1 VIDNAPEQKHWGTF
15 SRWPIDRKLA
25 LVVTAT
31 TLAALALSF
40 AAVFFFD
47 SVAARRAL
55 VRELS
60 IAGEIVSD
68 RSTAAIAFDDPNS
81 AMESLE
87 ALAARPS
94 ILGAVLLDGANEELA
109 TFTRSEQTAE
119 RLSTVRLTS
128 LENRAAFEGDYLHLV
143 QAIELDGRRI
153 GTLILESDLRDIR
166 IRQSRFLAIAL
177 GVGVFSFALSFVLS
191 SRLRRIISDPV
202 LRLADA
208 AQRVAR
214 ERDYSMRV
222 PRPSEDELGALVDAF
237 NSMLEELS
245 RRDVALIAERD
256 RAEAAAE
263 RANTLLAE
271 SREAKE
277 ALEHEVVERRRL
289 ESQMQRTQK
298 LESLG
303 VLSGGIA
310 HDFNNL
316 LTGILGNA
324 DMAFRS
330 LPQGSRERDLLDQV
344 KTAAEAAADL
354 TAQLLAYS
362 GRGSYRMEPIDL
374 SDLVDEMGRLL
385 GSSISK
391 KVRLE
396 YDLGR
401 ELPLIEVDPTQI
413 RQVVMNLITNASE
426 AIGDAPGDVRL
437 HTGAMYVGREKLV
450 QSYTHDD
457 LPPGEYVFVE
467 VADSGC
473 GMSEE
478 TLQNIFDPFFTT
490 KFTGR
495 GLGLAALLGIV
506 RRHRGTIFVSSQ
518 VGAGTTFRVLLPASD
533 AERTAEDE
541 RKDEPA
547 VWQAS
552 GRVLVID
559 DEPGIRRFARMLLD
573 EAGFEVELAADGDEG
588 IEMLQGEAGLPDLV
602 LLDLTMP
609 RKGGIEVLSEIR
621 KQSAEVPVV
630 LMSGFTEGEV
640 ATVLESDART
650 HFLQKPFTAES
661 LEEVLRTALAAGT
674 ASDG

>member
-1 VIDNAPEQKHWGTF
+1 VADSSEKMKWSRF
-15 SRWPIDRKLA
+15 SRWPIRRKLA
-25 LVVTAT
+25 FVVTAT
-31 TLAALALSF
+31 TIVVLASSF
-40 AAVFFFD
+40 AAVFYYD
-47 SVAARRAL
+47 SATARRAL

-60 IAGEIVSD
+60 IASRIVSD
-68 RSTAAIAFDDPNS
+68 SSTAAIAFDDADS
-81 AMESLE
+81 AMESLQ
-87 ALAARPS
+87 ALATRPS
-94 ILGAVLLDGANEELA
+94 ILGAVLLDSANEELA
-109 TFTRSEQTAE
+109 TFTRSEQTTE
-119 RLSTVRLTS
+119 RLSAIRGTN
-128 LENRAAFEGDYLHLV
+128 LENRAIFEGPFVHLV
-143 QAIELDGRRI
+143 HAIELDGRRI

-166 IRQSRFLAIAL
+166 VRQGRVLGIA
-177 GVGVFSFALSFVLS
+177 VAVSIVSFALSFVLL

-202 LRLADA
+202 LRLAEA

-237 NSMLEELS
+237 NSMLEELA
-245 RRDVALIAERD
+245 RRDVALFAERD
-256 RAEAAAE
+256 RAEEAAE
-263 RANTLLAE
+263 RATTLLAE

-277 ALEHEVVERRRL
+277 ALEHEVAERLRL
-289 ESQMQRTQK
+289 EAQMQRTQK

-316 LTGILGNA
+316 LTGILGNS
-324 DMAFRS
+324 DMALRS
-330 LPQGSRERDLLDQV
+330 LPEGSRERDLLDQV

-362 GRGSYRMEPIDL
+362 GRGSYRMEPIDI
-374 SDLVDEMGRLL
+374 SDLVEEMGRLL

-401 ELPLIEVDPTQI
+401 DLPLIEVDPTQI

-437 HTGAMYVGREKLV
+437 HTGSMYVGREKLV
-450 QSYTHDD
+450 RSYTHDD

-467 VADSGC
+467 VADTGC

-518 VGAGTTFRVLLPASD
+518 LDTGTTFRVLLPASD
-533 AERTAEDE
+533 AERSADDVPSNEGE
-541 RKDEPA
+541 A
-547 VWQAS
+547 WQAS
-552 GRVLVID
+552 GRALVID
-559 DEPGIRRFARMLLD
+559 DEPGIRRFAQMLLD
-573 EAGFEVELAADGDEG
+573 EIGFEVELAADGDEG
-588 IEMLQGEAGLPDLV
+588 IEMLRGTTGLPDLI

-609 RKGGIEVLSEIR
+609 RKGGIEVLAEIR
-621 KQSAEVPVV
+621 NQSVEVPVV

-650 HFLQKPFTAES
+650 HFLQKPFTVES

-674 ASDG
+674 AARS

>member
-1 VIDNAPEQKHWGTF
+1 MADTREQKNWGTF

-25 LVVTAT
+25 FVVTAT

-40 AAVFFFD
+40 AAVFFYD

-60 IAGEIVSD
+60 IAGRIVSD
-68 RSTAAIAFDDPNS
+68 RSTAAIAFEDADS
-81 AMESLE
+81 AMESLQ

-94 ILGAVLLDGANEELA
+94 ILGAVLLDGENEELA
-109 TFTRSEQTAE
+109 TFKRSEQTAE
-119 RLSTVRLTS
+119 RLSAVRLTS
-128 LENRAAFEGDYLHLV
+128 LANRATFDGPYVHLV

-153 GTLILESDLRDIR
+153 GTLILESDLRDIHV
-166 IRQSRFLAIAL
+166 RQNRFLAIAL
-177 GVGVFSFALSFVLS
+177 AVGIVSFALSFVLS

-237 NSMLEELS
+237 NSMLEELA
-245 RRDVALIAERD
+245 RRDVALITERD
-256 RAEAAAE
+256 RAEEAAE

-277 ALEHEVVERRRL
+277 ALEHEVAERLRL

-324 DMAFRS
+324 DIAFRS
-330 LPQGSRERDLLDQV
+330 LPEGSRERDLLDQV
-344 KTAAEAAADL
+344 KSAAEAAADL
-354 TAQLLAYS
+354 TGQLLAYS
-362 GRGSYRMEPIDL
+362 GRGSYRMEPVDL
-374 SDLVDEMGRLL
+374 SGLVAEMGRLL

-391 KVRLE
+391 KVRLD
-396 YDLGR
+396 YDLER
-401 ELPLIEVDPTQI
+401 ELPLVEVDPTQI

-437 HTGAMYVGREKLV
+437 QTGSMYVGREKLV

-467 VADSGC
+467 VADTGC

-518 VGAGTTFRVLLPASD
+518 LGAGTTFRVLLPASD
-533 AERTAEDE
+533 AERTAERGRNDE
-541 RKDEPA
+541 ADSWR
-547 VWQAS
+547 AS

-559 DEPGIRRFARMLLD
+559 DEPGIRRVARLLLE

-588 IEMLQGEAGLPDLV
+588 VEMIQGEAGLPDLI

-609 RKGGIEVLSEIR
+609 RKGGIEVLTEVR
-621 KQSAEVPVV
+621 RQSAEVPVV

-640 ATVLESDART
+640 AAALESDPRT
-650 HFLQKPFTAES
+650 HFLHKPFTAES

-674 ASDG
+674 AADA

>member
-621 KQSAEVPVV
+621 KRSAEVPVV

>member
-1 VIDNAPEQKHWGTF
+1 MTNAPEQKNWVTF
-15 SRWPIDRKLA
+15 SRWPIGRKLA
-25 LVVTAT
+25 FIVTAT
-31 TLAALALSF
+31 TLAVLALSF
-40 AAVFFFD
+40 VAIFYYD
-47 SVAARRAL
+47 SATARRAL
-55 VRELS
+55 IRELS
-60 IAGEIVSD
+60 IAGKIVSD
-68 RSTAAIAFDDPNS
+68 SSTAAIAFDDADS
-81 AMESLE
+81 ATESLQ
-87 ALAARPS
+87 ALSTRPS

-109 TFTRSEQTAE
+109 SFTRSEQTAE
-119 RLSTVRLTS
+119 RLSAASLTS
-128 LENRAAFEGDYLHLV
+128 LENRATFEGSYVHLI

-166 IRQSRFLAIAL
+166 VRQGRVLAIAL
-177 GVGVFSFALSFVLS
+177 AVSIVSFALSFVLL
-191 SRLRRIISDPV
+191 SRLRRIVSDPV

-237 NSMLEELS
+237 NSMLEELA
-245 RRDVALIAERD
+245 RRDIALIAERD
-256 RAEAAAE
+256 RAEEAAE

-271 SREAKE
+271 TREAKE
-277 ALEHEVVERRRL
+277 ALEHEVAERRRL

-330 LPQGSRERDLLDQV
+330 LPQDSRERDLLDQV

-374 SDLVDEMGRLL
+374 SELVEEMGRLL

-437 HTGAMYVGREKLV
+437 HTGSMYVGREKLV

-457 LPPGEYVFVE
+457 LPPGEYVFLE
-467 VADSGC
+467 VADTGC
-473 GMSEE
+473 GMNEE

-533 AERTAEDE
+533 AERTVEDD
-541 RKDEPA
+541 RIDEA
-547 VWQAS
+547 DAWQAS
-552 GRVLVID
+552 GRALVID
-559 DEPGIRRFARMLLD
+559 DEPGIRRFAQMLLD
-573 EAGFEVELAADGDEG
+573 EAGFEVDLAADGDEG
-588 IEMLQGEAGLPDLV
+588 IEMLQGEAGLPDLI

-609 RKGGIEVLSEIR
+609 QKGGIEVLSEIR
-621 KQSAEVPVV
+621 RQSTEVPVV

-640 ATVLESDART
+640 ASVLEADART
-650 HFLQKPFTAES
+650 RFLQKPFTAES
-661 LEEVLRTALAAGT
+661 LEEVLRTALATGT
-674 ASDG
+674 PARG

>member
-1 VIDNAPEQKHWGTF
+1 MANSPERKNWGTF

-25 LVVTAT
+25 FVVTAT

-40 AAVFFFD
+40 AAVFFYD
-47 SVAARRAL
+47 SVTARRTL

-60 IAGEIVSD
+60 IAGRIVSD
-68 RSTAAIAFDDPNS
+68 RSTAAISFGDAES
-81 AMESLE
+81 AMESLQ

-94 ILGAVLLDGANEELA
+94 ILGAVLLDDANQELA
-109 TFTRSEQTAE
+109 SFTRSEQTAD
-119 RLSTVRLTS
+119 RLSAVRLAG
-128 LENRAAFEGDYLHLV
+128 LEKRAVYEGPYVHLV
-143 QAIELDGRRI
+143 QAIELEGRRI
-153 GTLILESDLRDIR
+153 GTLILESDLRDIHV
-166 IRQSRFLAIAL
+166 RQRRFLTIAL
-177 GVGVFSFALSFVLS
+177 AVSIVAFALSFVLS
-191 SRLRRIISDPV
+191 SRLRRFISDPV

-214 ERDYSMRV
+214 ERDFSTRV
-222 PRPSEDELGALVDAF
+222 ARTSEDELGALVDAF
-237 NSMLEELS
+237 NGMLEELA

-256 RAEAAAE
+256 RAEEAAA

-271 SREAKE
+271 SRQAKE
-277 ALEHEVVERRRL
+277 ALEHEVAERRRL

-324 DMAFRS
+324 DIAFRA
-330 LPQGSRERDLLDQV
+330 LPKGSRERDLLGQV
-344 KTAAEAAADL
+344 KAAAEAAADL
-354 TAQLLAYS
+354 TGQLLAYS

-374 SDLVDEMGRLL
+374 SDLVEEMGRLL

-401 ELPLIEVDPTQI
+401 ELPLVEVDQTQI
-413 RQVVMNLITNASE
+413 SQVVMNLITNASE

-437 HTGAMYVGREKLV
+437 HTGSMYVGREKLV

-467 VADSGC
+467 VADTGC

-478 TLQNIFDPFFTT
+478 TLQKIFDPFFTT

-518 VGAGTTFRVLLPASD
+518 IGAGSTFRVLLPASD
-533 AERTAEDE
+533 AEHTAEVG
-541 RKDEPA
+541 RSDEPDA
-547 VWQAS
+547 WQAS

-559 DEPGIRRFARMLLD
+559 DEPGIRRFARLLLD

-588 IEMLQGEAGLPDLV
+588 IEMLQGEAGLPDLI

-621 KQSAEVPVV
+621 RRSAEVPVV

-640 ATVLESDART
+640 AAVLESDART
-650 HFLQKPFTAES
+650 HFLKKPFTAES
-661 LEEVLRTALAAGT
+661 LEEVLRAALAAGT
-674 ASDG
+674 AADG

>member
-1 VIDNAPEQKHWGTF
+1 MIDNAPEQKHWGTF

-621 KQSAEVPVV
+621 KRSAEVPVV

>member
-1 VIDNAPEQKHWGTF
+1 MPDAPEQKNWGKF
-15 SRWPIDRKLA
+15 SRWPIGRKLVF
-25 LVVTAT
+25 VVTAT
-31 TLAALALSF
+31 TLAALALTF
-40 AAVFFFD
+40 AAVFFYD
-47 SVAARRAL
+47 TATARSAL

-60 IAGEIVSD
+60 IAGRIVSD
-68 RSTAAIAFDDPNS
+68 RSTAAIEFDDADS
-81 AMESLE
+81 AMESIQ
-87 ALAARPS
+87 ALATRPS
-94 ILGAVLLDGANEELA
+94 ILGATLLDGADKELA
-109 TFTRSEQTAE
+109 TFTRSEQTAK
-119 RLSTVRLTS
+119 RLSAVRLTS

-166 IRQSRFLAIAL
+166 VRQSRVLAIAFA
-177 GVGVFSFALSFVLS
+177 VSIVSFALSFVLL
-191 SRLRRIISDPV
+191 SRLRRILSDPV

-277 ALEHEVVERRRL
+277 ALEHEVAERRRL

-362 GRGSYRMEPIDL
+362 GRGNYRMEPIDL
-374 SDLVDEMGRLL
+374 SNLVDEMGRLL

-401 ELPLIEVDPTQI
+401 ELPLIEIDPAQI

-437 HTGAMYVGREKLV
+437 HTGSMYVGREKLV

-533 AERTAEDE
+533 AERTAEDD
-541 RKDEPA
+541 RKDEPG

-573 EAGFEVELAADGDEG
+573 DAGFEVELAADGDEG

-674 ASDG
+674 AADG

>member
-1 VIDNAPEQKHWGTF
+1 MIDNAPEQKHWGTF